1 MAGSGATSVSLF
13 YKGCDIILTLRVLG
27 GACGAAILTL
37 GILCFFFCDE
47 VRYYFTATYQVIFGI
62 LIILGEVG
70 IDSLLSNFPFLRYFF
85 GKGLF
90 FIFVALFSIG
100 DGEPYEWVIVSVL
113 ILTSIFYLVL
123 GCGCC
128 RTEDKY
134 RGQGRQQAQQA
145 QAAAKSG
152 FAGSDDLNK
161 NVAAASS
168 SSSAAVTKQTQQL
181 SASQQGMSVSP
192 PIPPKNTGDVEDGG
206 FAGANEL

>member
-1 MAGSGATSVSLF
+1 MAGSGATSVSLY

-47 VRYYFTATYQVIFGI
+47 VRYYITATYQVIFGL
-62 LIILGEVG
+62 LIILGEIG
-70 IDSLLSNFPFLRYFF
+70 IDSLLKNFPFLRYFL
-85 GKGLF
+85 GKGIF

-100 DGEPYEWVIVSVL
+100 DGEPYEWVIVAVL
-113 ILTSIFYLVL
+113 VLTSLFYFVL

-128 RTEDKY
+128 RTEAKY
-134 RGQGRQQAQQA
+134 TGKGQQQKQ
-145 QAAAKSG
+145 SG
-152 FAGSDDLNK
+152 FAGSDDLN
-161 NVAAASS
+161 NNTNNASSS
-168 SSSAAVTKQTQQL
+168 SSSAAVTKDSQQL

-192 PIPPKNTGDVEDGG
+192 PVPPKSTGDVEDGG

>member
-134 RGQGRQQAQQA
+134 RGQGRQRLRGLGRPQQERRRRLVVLFCGRDQADTAVVGQPA
-145 QAAAKSG
+145 GHVGLAAH
-152 FAGSDDLNK
+152 
-161 NVAAASS
+161 
-168 SSSAAVTKQTQQL
+168 
-181 SASQQGMSVSP
+181 P
-192 PIPPKNTGDVEDGG
+192 PQEHWRCGG
-206 FAGANEL
+206 RRVRGCQ